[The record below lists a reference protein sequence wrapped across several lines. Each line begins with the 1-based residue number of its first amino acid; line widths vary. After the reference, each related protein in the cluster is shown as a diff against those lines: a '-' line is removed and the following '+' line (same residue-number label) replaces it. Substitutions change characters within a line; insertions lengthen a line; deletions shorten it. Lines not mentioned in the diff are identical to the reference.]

1 MAIRCMILS
10 INESFLMIQH
20 YQPATTKR
28 QATSRAVIVAT

>member
-20 YQPATTKR
+20 YQPATKR
-28 QATSRAVIVAT
+28 QATSRAVIVVAT